1 MHSYLNSA
9 LPHVLAHQGL
19 AFGVMPNT
27 VEAFR
32 AALDAGAD
40 FIETDAHGTKDGVA
54 VLFHD
59 DDINGI
65 PLSSL
70 LVSELPSYIPT
81 LHDALTAFPLTKF
94 NIDIKNSSAAVPV
107 AAEINEFSAQD
118 RVLLTSFSAKRRKS
132 TILLA
137 PGTASSPSVS
147 EFAPALFAA
156 LLGQQWLVNSLLRSF
171 DAIQIPARVLG
182 FNIVTPRLVK
192 MYHSAGVK
200 VHVWTINDPNQMS
213 QLIKAGVDG
222 IVTDRTDLAVKTI
235 KG

>member
-1 MHSYLNSA
+1 MRSYLDSA

-19 AFGVMPNT
+19 AFDVMPNT
-27 VEAFR
+27 LEAFR
-32 AALDAGAD
+32 ASLDAGAD

-70 LVSELPSYIPT
+70 LASELPSYIPQ

-94 NIDIKNSSAAVPV
+94 NIDIKHSSAAVPV

-132 TILLA
+132 TMLLA

-156 LLGQQWLVNSLLRSF
+156 LLGQKWLVSFLLRSF

-182 FNIVTPRLVK
+182 INIVSPRLVK
-192 MYHSAGVK
+192 IYHAAGVM
-200 VHVWTINDPNQMS
+200 VHVWTINDPRQMS
-213 QLIKAGVDG
+213 QLITAGVDG

>member
-1 MHSYLNSA
+1 M
-9 LPHVLAHQGL
+9 LAHQGL